1 MPRAIWILLGLL
13 AGIAVVLLI
22 VDPPGR
28 REPAPAGAGT
38 PIATIQANCQL
49 GDRLRRSGQDDQA
62 RTAYL
67 DALKAQPTTSATA
80 TTTSQTATTTPTTT
94 GPTTTTTTT
103 ATTTSTTQPTTTA
116 TATTATTTRPTTAPA
131 RAGQAATT
139 TTDPYACAYRGLEAT
154 EPEEIGPAV
163 VDRLDAW
170 FQWLTGKVWRQGYV
184 LGAAGQVLLLL
195 LLALAWRVLYLRA
208 QRSDPGT
215 VEVADFDGAPA
226 KAVPTAAELAALMR
240 QHLADA
246 NLPPPSAA
254 PGASPEEQ
262 LADVF
267 KTVPLA
273 DRTAIGKVTA
283 FLIGI
288 VTPRHGHQVTGTYR
302 SRTGVN
308 PCGLTY
314 QVIEKPPIRKR
325 WRKPL
330 SPVKTVWADSYDEAG
345 AKAPYAIAAG
355 LLAKVEMPRMAYA
368 QWTRP
373 DGQGLRLYQQ
383 ARELHRDH
391 QLGRA
396 TAVYRQALECEP
408 GNGLVRIGLASVLE
422 EQNQFMEAVELYL
435 EAVKRWPDWPE
446 ARYRLAGDLSFFS
459 SWSDEWE
466 TDHRRRAAIK
476 RLDKDM
482 PDAATLE
489 DLEKQFLQLAI
500 SHYDKIL
507 QLLGADR
514 PLPWAGSRRRQ
525 EQLPV
530 DGVKMARLC
539 TELQVAGDDR
549 VHGLEAEVKTLLKES
564 GEKRWWVHYNA
575 ACFYAQLLDRSQPA
589 ERARATS
596 RALEELEHAFSEP
609 DASSLVE
616 DRWIYEDPDLAPLR
630 REAAF
635 LDWAEGFWHTRPDT
649 EDKRRADR
657 ERAPYL
663 QAWSGIGQAA
673 ALLAETWRARTAR
686 PTGPSRHPVELGRW
700 YGSEARAWATL
711 AAWAEQPAEQARR
724 VAFVQAVRAVAPTAP
739 EDLGTTGSDAG
750 GADMEEL
757 RRRLDELA
765 RWAAATADA
774 WQRLQAR
781 ERRASLTPRRW
792 PWPSRWA
799 ARRATA
805 AAAAWQALAYWA
817 ANPGDKIARRD
828 VKRRTAR
835 RCAAR

>member
-22 VDPPGR
+22 VEPLDR
-28 REPAPAGAGT
+28 REPFKAPGGAGMA

-49 GDRLRRSGQDDQA
+49 GDRLHRAGQDDQA

-67 DALKAQPTTSATA
+67 DALKAQPTTSAAA

-94 GPTTTTTTT
+94 GPTTTA

-131 RAGQAATT
+131 RAGQGATT

-154 EPEEIGPAV
+154 APEEIGPAV
-163 VDRLDAW
+163 LDRLDAL
-170 FQWLTGKVWRQGYV
+170 FQGLTGYV

-195 LLALAWRVLYLRA
+195 LLALAWRILYLRA

-215 VEVADFDGAPA
+215 VEVADFGGAPQG
-226 KAVPTAAELAALMR
+226 AVPTAAELAALMR

-246 NLPPPSAA
+246 NVPPPSAA

-262 LADVF
+262 LANVF
-267 KTVPLA
+267 KAVPLA
-273 DRTAIGKVTA
+273 DRTALGKVAA

-308 PCGLTY
+308 PYGLTY
-314 QVIEKPPIRKR
+314 QVVENPPIRRR

-330 SPVKTVWADSYDEAG
+330 SPVKTVWASSYEEAG
-345 AKAPYAIAAG
+345 AKAAYAIAAD
-355 LLAKVEMPRMAYA
+355 LLTKVEAPPRMAYA
-368 QWTRP
+368 QWTQLN
-373 DGQGLRLYQQ
+373 GQGLRLYQQ
-383 ARELHRDH
+383 ARALHRDR
-391 QLGRA
+391 QLERA
-396 TAVYRQALECEP
+396 AAVYRQALQCEP

-422 EQNQFMEAVELYL
+422 EQNQFMEAVQLYL
-435 EAVKRWPDWPE
+435 EAVNRWPDWPE
-446 ARYRLAGDLSFFS
+446 AHYRLAADLSFFS
-459 SWSDEWE
+459 NWCDEWE
-466 TDHRRRAAIK
+466 KDDRRRAAIM
-476 RLDKDM
+476 RLLDPK
-482 PDAATLE
+482 PPPTASHVEL
-489 DLEKQFLQLAI
+489 KQHFLKLAI
-500 SHYDKIL
+500 GHYHKIL

-514 PLPWAGSRRRQ
+514 PLPWAGLRRRQ

-539 TELQVAGDDR
+539 AELQLAGDDR
-549 VHGLEAEVKTLLKES
+549 VHGLEAEVKTLLEES
-564 GEKRWWVHYNA
+564 GPKRWWVHYNA
-575 ACFYAQLLDRSQPA
+575 ACFYAQLLKRSQPA
-589 ERARATS
+589 ATRARATS
-596 RALEELEHAFSEP
+596 RALGELEHAFSEP

-616 DRWIYEDPDLAPLR
+616 ERWIYQDPDLEPLR
-630 REAAF
+630 REVAF

-657 ERAPYL
+657 ESAPYL

-673 ALLAETWRARTAR
+673 ALLAETWRARTAQ
-686 PTGPSRHPVELGRW
+686 PTGPSGDPVELSRW

-711 AAWAEQPAEQARR
+711 AAWSEQPAEQARR

-739 EDLGTTGSDAG
+739 EDLGTIGSDVG
-750 GADMEEL
+750 GADMEKL
-757 RRRLDELA
+757 QRRLDELA